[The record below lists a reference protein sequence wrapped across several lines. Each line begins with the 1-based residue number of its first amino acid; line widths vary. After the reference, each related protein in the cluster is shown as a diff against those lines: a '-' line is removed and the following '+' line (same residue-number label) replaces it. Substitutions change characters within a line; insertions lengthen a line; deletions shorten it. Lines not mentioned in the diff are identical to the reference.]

1 MRIVLVGK
9 GLMGKVFYSLY
20 KNEIVAWVDSDK
32 ELKELNIQSDVVI
45 DFSHPSLLN
54 SIISYAKE
62 ENVPLVIA
70 TTGYSSLQ
78 EENIK
83 EAAKFIAVCK
93 DSNFS
98 LGILKIKEIIKSI
111 CKDFDGQISL
121 IETHHIN
128 KKDAPSGTALS
139 LRDIFKEQEKEI
151 KILSIRKGDEIG
163 KHIIKFTFQNEV
175 IEIKHQVTSKEVFAE
190 GAHNAARKIL
200 NKNRGL
206 FTYSEVLNG

>member
-62 ENVPLVIA
+62 EN
-70 TTGYSSLQ
+70 
-78 EENIK
+78 IK

-139 LRDIFKEQEKEI
+139 FRDLFKEQEKEI

-190 GAHNAARKIL
+190 GAYNAARKIL